1 MANLFKLHAE
11 ICKTLANPKRLEIMN
26 FLRSREASASEI
38 MQSVKM
44 SKANLSQHMGV
55 LVQKGVVLSR
65 KEGVNVFYRISDD
78 RIIRACDLMRSV
90 LIKILEGNAKIIK
103 DLKTVGK
110 REGG

>member
-26 FLRSREASASEI
+26 FLRNKEASASKI

-55 LVQKGVVLSR
+55 LVQKGVVLAR
-65 KEGVNVFYRISDD
+65 KEGVNVFYKISDG
-78 RIIRACDLMRSV
+78 RIIQACDLMRSV
-90 LIKILEGNAKIIK
+90 LIKVLEGNSKIAQE
-103 DLKTVGK
+103 LKTVWK
-110 REGG
+110 RKGD